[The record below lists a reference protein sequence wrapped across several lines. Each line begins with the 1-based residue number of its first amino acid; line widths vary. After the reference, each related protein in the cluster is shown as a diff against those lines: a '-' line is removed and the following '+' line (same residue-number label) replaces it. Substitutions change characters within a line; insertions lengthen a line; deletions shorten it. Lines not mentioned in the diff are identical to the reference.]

1 MQFIK
6 TTRIKLVVI
15 KLDVGF
21 NFISFLRLLPA
32 VECSKVLSYRKPEDQ
47 LRAFASSLLKYY
59 YLAKCLNL
67 SPSQIKIN
75 CTPAGKPYLD
85 MLGCKLKFN
94 ISHSGEYVIMAI
106 TDDFEI
112 GIDVEAID
120 SAFRYQEVMKLI
132 FSSFE
137 TTQIKN
143 LTDFYHL
150 FGKKEAYLKALGVG
164 FGTELIATPALSLD
178 LYQHGVID
186 EFKRYHLA
194 SSMNLNKYVVSLC
207 VIEDQ
212 PNSFRTR

>member
-1 MQFIK
+1 
-6 TTRIKLVVI
+6 
-15 KLDVGF
+15 
-21 NFISFLRLLPA
+21 
-32 VECSKVLSYRKPEDQ
+32 
-47 LRAFASSLLKYY
+47 
-59 YLAKCLNL
+59 
-67 SPSQIKIN
+67 
-75 CTPAGKPYLD
+75 
-85 MLGCKLKFN
+85 
-94 ISHSGEYVIMAI
+94 
-106 TDDFEI
+106 
-112 GIDVEAID
+112 
-120 SAFRYQEVMKLI
+120 MKLI